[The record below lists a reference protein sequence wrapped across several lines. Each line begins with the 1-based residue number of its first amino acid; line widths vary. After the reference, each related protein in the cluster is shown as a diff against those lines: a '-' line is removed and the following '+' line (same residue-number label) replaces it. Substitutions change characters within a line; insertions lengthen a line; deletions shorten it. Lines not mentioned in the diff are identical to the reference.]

1 MSAMSKGAPRLP
13 LYRVLYVQVIVALVA
28 GVAIGHLWP
37 AAGVA
42 LRPLADGFVK
52 LVRMMIAP
60 VVFCT
65 IVVGITSMPDT
76 KEIGRTLLKAVALFY
91 ALVTVALLTGLVAAF
106 VLRPGAG
113 MNIDPL
119 KLDASSVAQ
128 YARQAPVGFVAFL
141 LHIIPQSYV
150 GAFAD
155 GEVLPVLFIAI
166 LTGWALTRIGPV
178 GDPVR
183 QVIQAFLH
191 VSFAVFS
198 VIVKLSAIGA
208 LGAMAFT
215 VGQYGIASL
224 LSLAWLVVTFFA
236 ACIAFV
242 ALVLGAIARAHG
254 FSVWKL
260 IRYFKEELLII
271 FGTSTSD
278 PVLPQLLLKLEKLGC
293 QKAIV
298 GLVLPMSYS
307 FNLTGIAIF
316 LTVASIFIAQAC
328 NVHLS
333 AGQVATMVAVMLL
346 TSKGATGVA
355 GSGFV
360 VLVATLSVVPS
371 IPIAGVALIVGVDR
385 FMSEVRAITS
395 TIGNAVATIVV
406 AKWEHACDHA
416 ILTRELERGYLAAPS
431 QLLEGQI
438 DGMPSAGTTSE
449 MSGG

>member
-1 MSAMSKGAPRLP
+1 
-13 LYRVLYVQVIVALVA
+13 
-28 GVAIGHLWP
+28 
-37 AAGVA
+37 
-42 LRPLADGFVK
+42 
-52 LVRMMIAP
+52 
-60 VVFCT
+60 
-65 IVVGITSMPDT
+65 MPDT
-76 KEIGRTLLKAVALFY
+76 KEIGRTLLKALLLFY
-91 ALVTVALLTGLVAAF
+91 ALVTVALVTGLLAAF
-106 VLRPGAG
+106 IIRPGAG
-113 MNIDPL
+113 MNIDPSR
-119 KLDASSVAQ
+119 LDASAVAQ
-128 YARQAPVGFVAFL
+128 FARQTPVGFVAFL
-141 LHIIPQSYV
+141 LRIIPQSYV
-150 GAFAD
+150 GAFAE
-155 GEVLPVLFIAI
+155 GEVLPVLFVAI

-178 GDPVR
+178 GEPVR
-183 QVIQAFLH
+183 QVIQGFLH
-191 VSFAVFS
+191 VSFAAFS

-242 ALVLGAIARAHG
+242 AIVLGPVARFHG
-254 FSVWKL
+254 FSVWRL

-293 QKAIV
+293 EKAIV

-333 AGQVATMVAVMLL
+333 AGQVATMVGVMLL

-416 ILTRELERGYLAAPS
+416 VLIRELKSGYQPAPAPPPGHEAAP
-431 QLLEGQI
+431 L
-438 DGMPSAGTTSE
+438 PTTAEKSE
-449 MSGG
+449 VSHR